1 MMIVTWP
8 ADAPRGAVSVFCRE
22 HAISRSRFYELRALS
37 ERVGPLEA
45 VSAVRGPH
53 QRPDLLTV
61 AAVEAAAVRIRKEL
75 ADAGWDHGPLS
86 VRARMIAEGLP
97 APSRATLARIFT
109 RRGMVTPQPA
119 KRPRSSWRRFT
130 FKAVHECWQLDAT
143 ETALGDGSSATV
155 FQLLDDHSRF
165 IVASTVD
172 TGETSAAAVAVLR
185 AGVGAHQVPL
195 LLLTDNGRA
204 MNPHRQGHT
213 SALAAYAASLGIRAI
228 TSRVYHPQTCGKNE
242 RVHAT
247 LKRWLAARPR
257 PATLTELTALV
268 DQFDTHYNQ
277 HRPHQALDQA
287 TPAHVLATGPRATPP
302 QPPPPPAPQPAR
314 PPAPVHDQRVV
325 RVNGTG
331 SARVLGGYWIGLGVE
346 HAGSDVLVVLEGQT
360 VSVFDAHGTHLRTVS
375 LNPDQRYYATGRPR
389 FANPRARL
397 NARINTTELSAPT
410 ETEPSAPI

>member
-1 MMIVTWP
+1 M
-8 ADAPRGAVSVFCRE
+8 
-22 HAISRSRFYELRALS
+22 LS
-37 ERVGPLEA
+37 
-45 VSAVRGPH
+45 
-53 QRPDLLTV
+53 
-61 AAVEAAAVRIRKEL
+61 
-75 ADAGWDHGPLS
+75 
-86 VRARMIAEGLP
+86 
-97 APSRATLARIFT
+97 
-109 RRGMVTPQPA
+109 
-119 KRPRSSWRRFT
+119 
-130 FKAVHECWQLDAT
+130 
-143 ETALGDGSSATV
+143 
-155 FQLLDDHSRF
+155 
-165 IVASTVD
+165 
-172 TGETSAAAVAVLR
+172 
-185 AGVGAHQVPL
+185 
-195 LLLTDNGRA
+195 
-204 MNPHRQGHT
+204 
-213 SALAAYAASLGIRAI
+213 SLGVRPIC
-228 TSRVYHPQTCGKNE
+228 SSPYHPQTCGKNE